1 MQEARNETRK
11 KRQAER
17 VAAAEALVKSMEGRR
32 KEFQDEV
39 GAMEARIAEVA
50 QEIQKT
56 VEAAAAEQVAWLAA
70 HPPDS
75 HPPAAAAAPA
85 DDPAA
90 AAADPAP
97 AEPAAPGSP
106 IVHMVPMESLHP

>member
-1 MQEARNETRK
+1 VQEARNEVRK

-17 VAAAEALVKSMEGRR
+17 VVAAEALVKSMEGRR

-39 GAMEARIAEVA
+39 DAMEARIAEVA

-56 VEAAAAEQVAWLAA
+56 VEAAAAEQAAWLAA
-70 HPPDS
+70 HPPGS
-75 HPPAAAAAPA
+75 HPPAAADPPA
-85 DDPAA
+85 DAPAA
-90 AAADPAP
+90 ATIDPAP

-106 IVHMVPMESLHP
+106 VVHMVPMEALHP